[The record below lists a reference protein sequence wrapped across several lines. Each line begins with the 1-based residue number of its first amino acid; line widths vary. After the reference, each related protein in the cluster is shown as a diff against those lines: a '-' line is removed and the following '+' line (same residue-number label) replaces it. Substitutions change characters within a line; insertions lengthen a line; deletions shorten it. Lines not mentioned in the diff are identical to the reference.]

1 MAFSLSDELRWLFR
15 QARPYISLQVGSLV
29 CITAGSL
36 LYLFDPLVM
45 KWLLDRVLPQR
56 NVRGLLVALVLIFG
70 CYAGRVLFTTLGG
83 LLTFQASQKMV
94 LNLRRRLL
102 SHFDTLSPD
111 YHERQSIGAR
121 FYLFKEP
128 MEEIAQTG
136 VDILPSVL
144 RTIVLTLS
152 VLVTML
158 ILNARLTLVLIP
170 LIPIF
175 LFVKQTYRKRLHQS
189 ADDSQQEQRSVSSFL
204 QEHLSTITQLQ
215 LLSAEKRQERLGFRQ
230 FARVVRA
237 QCKLCLTASQFSA
250 ASNAITILGMVT
262 VLGMGGEE
270 YFGGRLTIGGLV
282 AFYTYLTRLFEPLS
296 GAVELYSRLQ
306 RVGAS
311 ARKVMGAF
319 ELCPSVVEHPRA
331 VVLQKDA
338 PSEIEF
344 SSVWF
349 SYAEGRGVLRDISFR
364 IAPASLVAFVGA
376 NGSGKSTTGKLLA
389 RLYDPQSGV
398 VRIDGL
404 DIREIRLKSLR
415 GLVCYL
421 PQHAVLFDT
430 DLRTNL
436 RLGNPT
442 TTEAELSW
450 AIELAELEKVVG
462 RLPGGLRCSL
472 GSNGNQ
478 LSGGERQRVAI
489 ARAVL
494 QKPRILILD
503 EATSFLESRA
513 ESAILSRLRTSLPS
527 TTCVVISHHLSAL
540 SWTDE
545 IFVLS
550 RGTIIEHGSHEYLSA
565 REGLYTQLF
574 RRFEK
579 NNHTPVARPS
589 E

>member
-1 MAFSLSDELRWLFR
+1 
-15 QARPYISLQVGSLV
+15 
-29 CITAGSL
+29 
-36 LYLFDPLVM
+36 
-45 KWLLDRVLPQR
+45 
-56 NVRGLLVALVLIFG
+56 
-70 CYAGRVLFTTLGG
+70 
-83 LLTFQASQKMV
+83 
-94 LNLRRRLL
+94 
-102 SHFDTLSPD
+102 
-111 YHERQSIGAR
+111 
-121 FYLFKEP
+121 
-128 MEEIAQTG
+128 
-136 VDILPSVL
+136 
-144 RTIVLTLS
+144 
-152 VLVTML
+152 
-158 ILNARLTLVLIP
+158 
-170 LIPIF
+170 
-175 LFVKQTYRKRLHQS
+175 
-189 ADDSQQEQRSVSSFL
+189 
-204 QEHLSTITQLQ
+204 
-215 LLSAEKRQERLGFRQ
+215 
-230 FARVVRA
+230 
-237 QCKLCLTASQFSA
+237 
-250 ASNAITILGMVT
+250 
-262 VLGMGGEE
+262 
-270 YFGGRLTIGGLV
+270 
-282 AFYTYLTRLFEPLS
+282 
-296 GAVELYSRLQ
+296 
-306 RVGAS
+306 
-311 ARKVMGAF
+311 
-319 ELCPSVVEHPRA
+319 
-331 VVLQKDA
+331 
-338 PSEIEF
+338 
-344 SSVWF
+344 
-349 SYAEGRGVLRDISFR
+349 
-364 IAPASLVAFVGA
+364 VAFVGA